1 MSERPGPNIDK
12 VREVM
17 DDRDAEIEEADP
29 QEEEPAEEEE

>member
-17 DDRDAEIEEADP
+17 GDRDEEIEEADP
-29 QEEEPAEEEE
+29 PEEPAEDEE